1 MCKYYH
7 LRVGSRASVYEYRG
21 GHKLS
26 VSNSNIYDDA
36 GPGQDP
42 VGGDKTNTVPYS
54 TSWGIYALIE
64 ETVQNTWEEQVT
76 KDGYSE

>member
-1 MCKYYH
+1 MQILS

-36 GPGQDP
+36 RPWAGPCRGVTKQILSPILLGNLCSNRRDSTKHM
-42 VGGDKTNTVPYS
+42 GG
-54 TSWGIYALIE
+54 
-64 ETVQNTWEEQVT
+64 EQVT